1 MRKYHIVA
9 KKGLCT
15 SDITLE
21 LENKEHWFADLVYKL
36 SAFDVEMDDVVLL
49 ERKG

>member
-21 LENKEHWFADLVYKL
+21 LVNKDNWFADLVYKL
-36 SAFDVEMDDVVLL
+36 HELDVMMDDVVLL
-49 ERKG
+49 ERIA